1 MVETINEHANDVLL
15 RKPRSH
21 NKWQDK
27 PSSEAQFH
35 ELYLLMKWGPTC
47 ANCFPAR
54 IVFVCSNYEKE
65 KPAKLTYG
73 ANQGKVLNAPGT
85 AIMAHDLDFCK

>member
-1 MVETINEHANDVLL
+1 MVESINEHAKDVLF

-21 NKWQDK
+21 NKGQDK
-27 PSSEAQFH
+27 AVSEAQLH
-35 ELYLLMKWGPTC
+35 ELYELMKWGPTC

-54 IVFVCSNYEKE
+54 IVSVCSNDEKE

-73 ANQGKVLNAPGT
+73 AKQGKVLNAPVM
-85 AIMAHDLDFCK
+85 AIVAHDLDFYK